1 MVRAR
6 ASYIRLTKCAGD
18 AGLGECVQHVR
29 VLAHVH
35 LLAGSTHCHR
45 PLSVHLQVG
54 VEGHIPGTIGEWIGF
69 IRCMS
74 PMGRPGWY
82 NVLARTDFVPYL
94 EPEKT
99 PPHSVRPPSFT
110 LPSWRTE
117 PEGLGHCQICERRV
131 VLPELVTLC
140 CKILTLP
147 YHRKDPSTLPRCCC
161 I

>member
-1 MVRAR
+1 MRTTR
-6 ASYIRLTKCAGD
+6 EGSRSCPSASRIYALPQTTFGPFAGRIRRSHTGYNRGVD
-18 AGLGECVQHVR
+18 RIHQVHVTHGKPDVTER
-29 VLAHVH
+29 HKRLAP
-35 LLAGSTHCHR
+35 TR
-45 PLSVHLQVG
+45 
-54 VEGHIPGTIGEWIGF
+54 
-69 IRCMS
+69 
-74 PMGRPGWY
+74 RPGWY

-99 PPHSVRPPSFT
+99 PPHPVRPPSFT
-110 LPSWRTE
+110 LPAWRTQ
-117 PEGLGHCQICERRV
+117 PKGPGHCQICERRV